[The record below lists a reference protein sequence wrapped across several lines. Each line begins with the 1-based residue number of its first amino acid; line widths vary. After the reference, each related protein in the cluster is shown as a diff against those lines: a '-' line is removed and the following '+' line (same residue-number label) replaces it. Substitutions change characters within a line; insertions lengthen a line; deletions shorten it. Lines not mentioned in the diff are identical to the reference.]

1 MSLDS
6 RAIAKVFNSSV
17 LNEISN
23 GNFSYVEKIAS
34 KYFCFDDQISLRD
47 FYQHAF
53 SYLQNHYQN
62 EYYYKS
68 LIVKKILLG
77 RHSLNTATMLTE
89 FRVGVNKADCVIL
102 NGKSTCYEIKTDYD
116 SLVRLADQLESYT
129 QLFDEVYVVCSSKF
143 QQAVLELAPIGVG
156 ILELSERCTL
166 KMVRKAQNRTN
177 PINKTLLMQSLRQH
191 EYKELAELLTGE
203 QINLPNTLLYHG
215 CLSVIESVADDKT
228 LSNKY
233 IKILKKS
240 RKNNDRLINN
250 LPNSLAN
257 AAISYRF
264 RKSEMD
270 ALIKYFNNNE
280 GLYVLS
286 DLERETQ

>member
-34 KYFCFDDQISLRD
+34 KYFCSDDQISLRD

-143 QQAVLELAPIGVG
+143 QQAVLELAPFGVG